1 MTKGLVLYYSTYGR
15 VETTAAGEADITAAL
30 VQGRRAQTA

>member
-1 MTKGLVLYYSTYGR
+1 MTKGLVLYYSAYGH
-15 VETTAAGEADITAAL
+15 VAGVAEITAAL